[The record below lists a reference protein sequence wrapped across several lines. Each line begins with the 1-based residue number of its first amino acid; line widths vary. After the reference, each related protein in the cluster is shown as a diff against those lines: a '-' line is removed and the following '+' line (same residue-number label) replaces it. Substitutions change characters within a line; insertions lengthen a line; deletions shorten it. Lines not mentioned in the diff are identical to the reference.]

1 MTGKIGNSVVPIYW
15 GEKKWF
21 QTKIERER
29 ERFLPPG
36 DFPFKSRAI
45 SRAIPQKNTL
55 KLLFFASSLKHRRL
69 QVSNPLGQLARRL
82 KRTPGALGCG
92 RPGGKMGYGLP

>member
-29 ERFLPPG
+29 ERDSYHLVIFNLNLCR
-36 DFPFKSRAI
+36 FI
-45 SRAIPQKNTL
+45 
-55 KLLFFASSLKHRRL
+55 
-69 QVSNPLGQLARRL
+69 
-82 KRTPGALGCG
+82 
-92 RPGGKMGYGLP
+92 